1 MFLWK
6 MVVSDPV
13 LSVAGVV
20 WSVAARVAVVAGQP
34 RRGAAPG
41 RARRLAAA
49 VARLLPLRAPARA
62 APRAGVAWR
71 SSRALPAAQ
80 RARHDDRHRGAAGAA
95 AAPGRVS
102 GARHREGASGRPA
115 VPLPPLPRVPGR
127 DGLRVT
133 LPVRGARGEEGQ
145 LHTDQSHVRAG
156 RLHTAHRQRRRTR
169 GRQEADEW

>member
-1 MFLWK
+1 M
-6 MVVSDPV
+6 

-62 APRAGVAWR
+62 APGAGVAGR
-71 SSRALPAAQ
+71 SSRAVAAAQ
-80 RARHDDRHRGAAGAA
+80 RARHDDRHGGAAGAA
-95 AAPGRVS
+95 AAPGRVG

-115 VPLPPLPRVPGR
+115 VPLPPLSRVSRRERLP
-127 DGLRVT
+127 VT
-133 LPVRGARGEEGQ
+133 LSVRRARGEEGQ
-145 LHTDQSHVRAG
+145 LHTDQSDVRAG
-156 RLHTAHRQRRRTR
+156 RFHTAHRQRRRT
-169 GRQEADEW
+169 